1 LPLRRYRPDQTAADA
16 VDVSGCTV
24 TAIMDQH
31 AFMVVAPG
39 TALAIG
45 DIIAL
50 GTSHPCLTFDKWRQ
64 GCIVEGLQ
72 VVETFATCF

>member
-1 LPLRRYRPDQTAADA
+1 
-16 VDVSGCTV
+16 
-24 TAIMDQH
+24 MDQH